1 MLFRFIDLILYG
13 HFWIALAAWM
23 MQAQSQLLYFGE
35 YRWTALDGFITAG
48 TLVIYAIH
56 RLVAMRLQQAP
67 VYAGRFKVMNAYQSH
82 IVAYAV
88 MAAVIGGWFFFQL
101 SFRMQLLLLVPC
113 LVALGYVLP
122 VFRGRRLRDFPYL
135 KIFLIAFSWA
145 WLTVV
150 GPVLQWEQTWNSAV
164 FWMFIE
170 RAAFIF
176 AITIPFDIRDL
187 ELDQEKEVATLPGRL
202 GIQRAKKVAYAAL
215 GLMLFAATWNT
226 IYGHYSLGVA
236 LGLLLSAVLSGLL
249 IYGANAKRHDYYYTG
264 LLDGTM
270 ILQAVLVGLAICF
283 FSFG

>member
-1 MLFRFIDLILYG
+1 
-13 HFWIALAAWM
+13 
-23 MQAQSQLLYFGE
+23 
-35 YRWTALDGFITAG
+35 
-48 TLVIYAIH
+48 
-56 RLVAMRLQQAP
+56 
-67 VYAGRFKVMNAYQSH
+67 
-82 IVAYAV
+82 
-88 MAAVIGGWFFFQL
+88 
-101 SFRMQLLLLVPC
+101 
-113 LVALGYVLP
+113 
-122 VFRGRRLRDFPYL
+122 
-135 KIFLIAFSWA
+135 
-145 WLTVV
+145 
-150 GPVLQWEQTWNSAV
+150 
-164 FWMFIE
+164 MFIE

-249 IYGANAKRHDYYYTG
+249 IYGADAKRHDYYYTG